1 MPKVILV
8 KKKISL
14 HYGKKKK
21 KERCKG
27 GWSAITVK
35 RSIENHVFHWW
46 KNSIKVEKEI
56 QSPRRRE
63 ERVCFQQED
72 AKEKGGLVCPV
83 SRGK

>member
-14 HYGKKKK
+14 HYGKKS
-21 KERCKG
+21 
-27 GWSAITVK
+27 WSAITVK